1 MGPVDIK
8 PRECE
13 LVNNQKLRKKK
24 NFRKSVNLKNTFET
38 KMFKENH

>member
-13 LVNNQKLRKKK
+13 QSETEGKK